1 MKIKKGFTL
10 REIVGEK
17 VIVGEG
23 IEQVDFNRIISV
35 NESAAYLWNALQG
48 KTFTD
53 EDAAKVLQEE
63 YEVDA
68 PTALQ
73 DVKELLNDWK
83 EAGLLEE

>member
-48 KTFTD
+48 KDFTTG
-53 EDAAKVLQEE
+53 DAAAALQTE

-68 PTALQ
+68 ATALQ
-73 DVKELLNDWK
+73 DVKELLNDWQ
-83 EAGLLEE
+83 EAGLLE

>member
-35 NESAAYLWNALQG
+35 NESAAYLWNALQC
-48 KTFTD
+48 KDFTA
-53 EDAAKVLQEE
+53 EDAAAALQAE

-68 PTALQ
+68 ATALQ
-73 DVKELLNDWK
+73 DVKELLNDWQ
-83 EAGLLEE
+83 EAGLLE